1 MQWDSESDWLI
12 NAVVSV
18 MRPLATSLPDGVEIV
33 IHDLRK
39 LPNSVVEVIGKASG
53 RQAGDQGTAGWVP
66 TDSATEMLLEGIA
79 HGRGADLLNYSITIN
94 DGRIQHSQTT
104 IVRDIAG
111 IPILACCF
119 NTIEYP
125 GADRGVTARPAETA
139 TTAGTARRPAGADP
153 AAASGTSAENLDH
166 VDSLVNALIQRAV
179 IAEDVPVAEMKKRH
193 KIRVVERL
201 RAFGVFHLR
210 DSVAVVAEALD
221 VTKFTIYN
229 YLNELDQ
236 RSAPED
242 G

>member
-18 MRPLATSLPDGVEIV
+18 MRPLATTLPAGVEIV

-39 LPNSVVEVIGKASG
+39 LPDSVVEVIGEASG
-53 RQAGDQGTAGWVP
+53 RQAGDQGTVGWAPV
-66 TDSATEMLLEGIA
+66 DSTTEMLLEGIA

-119 NTIEYP
+119 NTIEVP
-125 GADRGVTARPAETA
+125 GAGRAVTAPRSEATHRSAGAATA
-139 TTAGTARRPAGADP
+139 TATAGNSD
-153 AAASGTSAENLDH
+153 AENLDH
-166 VDSLVNALIQRAV
+166 VGKLVNALIQRAV
-179 IAEDVPVAEMKKRH
+179 MAEDVPVAQMKKRH

-201 RAFGVFHLR
+201 QAFGVFHLR
-210 DSVAVVAEALD
+210 DSVPVVAEALD

-236 RSAPED
+236 RSAAQD

>member
-18 MRPLATSLPDGVEIV
+18 MRPLSTSLPAGAEIV

-39 LPNSVVEVIGKASG
+39 LPNSVVEVIGEASG
-53 RQAGDQGTAGWVP
+53 RQAGDQGAAGWAPV
-66 TDSATEMLLEGIA
+66 DSTTEMLLEGIA

-119 NTIEYP
+119 NTIEAP
-125 GADRGVTARPAETA
+125 EAGRAFTTPPSETTHRSDGADASTASSS
-139 TTAGTARRPAGADP
+139 D
-153 AAASGTSAENLDH
+153 AENLDH
-166 VDSLVNALIQRAV
+166 VGNLVNALIQRAV
-179 IAEDVPVAEMKKRH
+179 MAEDVPVAQMKKRH

-210 DSVAVVAEALD
+210 DSVPVVAEALD

-236 RSAPED
+236 RSGAKD
-242 G
+242 V